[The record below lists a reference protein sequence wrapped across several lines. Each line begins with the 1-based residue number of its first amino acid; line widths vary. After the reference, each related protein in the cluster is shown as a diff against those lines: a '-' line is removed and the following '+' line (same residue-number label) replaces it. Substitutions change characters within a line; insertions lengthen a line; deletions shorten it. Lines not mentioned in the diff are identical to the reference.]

1 MPAGKYSDTFR
12 LPGFAAF
19 FWTQFLGAFNDNFYK
34 MAVSLVALNA
44 VVSGAGGFY
53 VDLIALLFILPS
65 ALFSG
70 YAGQLADVYSK
81 RSVLVAFKIFEILVM
96 TLALIAFAAGGID
109 SMLAIVF
116 LMGVHTAFFS
126 PAKYGILPEMLPGT
140 DLSRG
145 NGLLEMSTFVAIILG
160 TSLSGPIYTAWKDR
174 PAWIGV
180 LLVTIAVI
188 GTWTSLRIL
197 KVPPASPE
205 ARRLRLNPFGE
216 IWDGIKRLYPD
227 RPLRLTVLGISY
239 FWFVGALV
247 QLDTLFFG
255 KELLALDESHI
266 TLLGTFLA
274 IGIGG
279 GSLAAGRLSG
289 DKVELGLVPAGSIA
303 MGISLVLLSFAGDS
317 YAATAAALIA
327 LGFSGGLFAVPLNAL
342 LQQRSGRDEKGRLI
356 ATNNFLNT
364 LAISLAAGAHW
375 LLRSALGLAPDRIVL
390 LLGCFTLA
398 ATAVILRLV
407 PDYFA
412 RFSLW
417 LLTHTIYRI
426 RIAGQEHVPV
436 RGPAL
441 LVCNHVSYADALL
454 VGASVQRFIRFMMYA
469 PHYEMRSIHWLL
481 RLMKAIPVSARSRRE
496 IVESLARARAEL
508 AEGHVV
514 CIFAEGGI
522 SRTGNLLPFK
532 RGFERIVEGMNVPV
546 IPVHLDRVWG
556 SVFSF
561 KQGRFFWKRPEH
573 IPYPVTVSFG
583 APLPLSATAHDA
595 RQAVAELGSEASR
608 YRRAARDVL
617 PLRFMKTAKAH
628 WFSFCMADSTG
639 HALTCGR
646 ALAAGLLL
654 ARRLKEKCAD
664 EPMIGLLFPASV
676 GGALANLAVSI
687 AGKAAVNLNFTAG
700 TDALEQAR
708 QRCGIKTILT
718 SRQFLART
726 KLAKVE
732 GMIDLEELLSDL
744 KPKDKTRATALAFI
758 LPARLLMRLYGRDTL
773 RADALAAV
781 IFSSGSTGSPK
792 GAMLSHD
799 NVLSNI
805 ESFAQ
810 LFRVSP
816 EDRMLGVLPF
826 FHSFGFTGTLW
837 FPLITGFGAVYHSNP
852 LDGKTI
858 GELAEKHRA
867 TILISTPTFYAAY
880 LRRIPR
886 EQFASLRYAVTGAE
900 KLREPIAREFQ
911 EKYGLD
917 LLEGYGA
924 TEMSPVISVNIPDVA
939 DGAERQTGRKF
950 GTVGHPLPG
959 VAAKVVDPDSGAPL
973 PSNSEGL
980 LLVKG
985 PNRMIGYLDDEE
997 KTREV
1002 FRDGWY
1008 VTGDIAAIDDDGF
1021 IRITDRV
1028 SRFSKIAG
1036 EMVPHVKIE
1045 DIVNEILGERSSVV
1059 VSVPDEQKGERLAV
1073 LYSRPDVAP
1082 EELWRALNET
1092 ELPKLWIPKKENLLQ
1107 VEEIPLL
1114 GSGKAD
1120 LKKAQAMAIE
1130 STRTNVSQ

>member
-1 MPAGKYSDTFR
+1 MAAGKYTDTFR

-70 YAGQLADVYSK
+70 YAGHLADVYSK
-81 RSVLVAFKIFEILVM
+81 RRVLVSVKVFEIFVM
-96 TLALIAFAAGGID
+96 ALALIAFATGGID
-109 SMLAIVF
+109 PMLAIVF

-126 PAKYGILPEMLPGT
+126 PAKYGILPEMVPNA

-160 TSLSGPIYTAWKDR
+160 TSLSGPIYMVWKDR

-180 LLVTIAVI
+180 LLVAIAVI
-188 GTWTSLRIL
+188 GTWTSLGIPR
-197 KVPPASPE
+197 VPPAST
-205 ARRLRLNPFGE
+205 ASRRLRLNPFGE
-216 IWDGIKRLYPD
+216 IWEGMKRLYPD
-227 RPLRLTVLGISY
+227 RALWLTVLGISY

-274 IGIGG
+274 IGIGV

-303 MGISLVLLSFAGDS
+303 MGISLALLAFTGHS

-327 LGFSGGLFAVPLNAL
+327 LGFAGGLFAVPLNAL

-364 LAISLAAGAHW
+364 LAIALAAGAHW
-375 LLRSALGLAPDRIVL
+375 LLRSALGLAPDRIAL
-390 LLGCFTLA
+390 LLGAFTLA
-398 ATAVILRLV
+398 ATVVVLRLV

-412 RFSLW
+412 RFALW
-417 LLTHTIYRI
+417 LLTHTMYRI
-426 RIAGQEHVPV
+426 RIVGQEHVPL

-441 LVCNHVSYADALL
+441 LVCNHVSFADPLL

-469 PHYEMRSIHWLL
+469 PYYEMRSINWIL

-496 IVESLARARAEL
+496 TVESLKRAREQL

-532 RGFERIVEGMNVPV
+532 RGFEKIVEDMNVPV
-546 IPVHLDRVWG
+546 IPIHLDRVWG
-556 SVFSF
+556 SIFSF
-561 KQGRFFWKRPEH
+561 KQGRFFWKRPERF
-573 IPYPVTVSFG
+573 PYPVTISFG
-583 APLPLSATAHDA
+583 APLPPSATAHDA
-595 RQAVAELGSEASR
+595 RLAVAELGSAAAR
-608 YRRAARDVL
+608 YRRGPRETL
-617 PLRFMKTAKAH
+617 PLRFIQTAKRH

-639 HALTCGR
+639 RALTYGR
-646 ALAAGLLL
+646 ALVASLLL
-654 ARRLKEKCAD
+654 ARRLKEKCAG
-664 EPMIGLLFPASV
+664 EPMIGLLFPASA

-687 AGKAAVNLNFTAG
+687 AGKTAVNLNFTAG
-700 TDALEQAR
+700 AEALEQAR

-726 KLAKVE
+726 KLAKVD

-744 KPKDKTRATALAFI
+744 KPKEKTRAAARAFI
-758 LPARLLMRLYGRDTL
+758 LPAHFLTRIYGDDKL
-773 RADALAAV
+773 GADALAAV

-792 GAMLSHD
+792 GVMLSHD

-810 LFRVSP
+810 LFHVSP

-858 GELAEKHRA
+858 GELAEKYRA

-880 LRRIPR
+880 LRRISR
-886 EQFASLRYAVTGAE
+886 EQFMTLRYAVTGAE
-900 KLREPIAREFQ
+900 RLRESIAREFK

-939 DGAERQTGRKF
+939 DGAEHQTGMKS

-959 VAAKVVDPDSGAPL
+959 VAAKVVDPDTGAPL
-973 PSNSEGL
+973 PANAEGL
-980 LLVKG
+980 LLVNG
-985 PNRMIGYLDDEE
+985 PNRMIGYLDDAE

-1021 IRITDRV
+1021 IRITDRA

-1045 DIVNEILGERSSVV
+1045 ETVNEILGERSSVV
-1059 VSVPDEQKGERLAV
+1059 VSVPDEQKGERLIV
-1073 LYSRPDVAP
+1073 LYSHPGFTPA
-1082 EELWRALNET
+1082 ELWDKLCETAL
-1092 ELPKLWIPKKENLLQ
+1092 PRLWIPRRENCFQ
-1107 VEEIPLL
+1107 VESLPVLPT
-1114 GSGKAD
+1114 GKVD
-1120 LKKAQAMAIE
+1120 LQEVKKLAAEYSE
-1130 STRTNVSQ
+1130 SRT

>member
-1 MPAGKYSDTFR
+1 MAAGKYSDTFR

-70 YAGQLADVYSK
+70 YAGQFADVYSK
-81 RSVLVAFKIFEILVM
+81 RRVLVSVKVFEIFVM
-96 TLALIAFAAGGID
+96 ALALIAFAAGGID
-109 SMLAIVF
+109 PMLAIVF

-126 PAKYGILPEMLPGT
+126 PAKYGILPEMVPNAE
-140 DLSRG
+140 LSRG

-160 TSLSGPIYTAWKDR
+160 TSLSGPIYMAWKGR

-180 LLVTIAVI
+180 LLLAIAVI
-188 GTWTSLRIL
+188 GTWTSLGIPR
-197 KVPPASPE
+197 VPPASSAP
-205 ARRLRLNPFGE
+205 RRLRLNPFGE
-216 IWDGIKRLYPD
+216 IWDGVKRLYPD
-227 RPLRLTVLGISY
+227 RTLWLTVLGISY
-239 FWFVGALV
+239 FWFIGALV

-255 KELLALDESHI
+255 KELLALDEAHI

-274 IGIGG
+274 IGIGV

-303 MGISLVLLSFAGDS
+303 MGISLALLAFTGAS
-317 YAATAAALIA
+317 YAATSTALIA
-327 LGFSGGLFAVPLNAL
+327 LGFAGGLFAVPLNAL

-364 LAISLAAGAHW
+364 LAIALAAGMHW
-375 LLRSALGLAPDRIVL
+375 LLRSALGLAPDRIAL
-390 LLGCFTLA
+390 LLGAFTLA
-398 ATAVILRLV
+398 ATVVVLRLV

-412 RFSLW
+412 RFTLW

-426 RIAGQEHVPV
+426 RIVGQEHVPL

-441 LVCNHVSYADALL
+441 LVCNHVSFADPLL

-469 PHYEMRSIHWLL
+469 PYYEMRSVNWLF
-481 RLMKAIPVSARSRRE
+481 RLMKAIPVSARNRRE
-496 IVESLARARAEL
+496 IVESLRRARGEL

-532 RGFERIVEGMNVPV
+532 RGFEKIVEGMNVPV

-556 SVFSF
+556 SIFSF
-561 KQGRFFWKRPEH
+561 KQGRFFWKRPER
-573 IPYPVTVSFG
+573 IPYPVTISFG
-583 APLPLSATAHDA
+583 APLPPSATAHEA
-595 RQAVAELGSEASR
+595 RRAVAELGSDAVR
-608 YRRAARDVL
+608 YRRMASETL
-617 PLRFMKTAKAH
+617 PLRFIQTAKRH
-628 WFSFCMADSTG
+628 WFSFCMVDSTG
-639 HALTCGR
+639 RALTYGR
-646 ALAAGLLL
+646 ALVASLLL
-654 ARRLKEKCAD
+654 ARRLKEKCAG
-664 EPMIGLLFPASV
+664 EPMIGLLFPASA

-687 AGKAAVNLNFTAG
+687 AGKTAVNLNFTAG
-700 TDALEQAR
+700 ADALEQAR
-708 QRCGIKTILT
+708 QRCAIKTILT

-732 GMIDLEELLSDL
+732 GMIDLEELLNDL
-744 KPKDKTRATALAFI
+744 KPKEKTRAAALAFM
-758 LPARLLMRLYGRDTL
+758 LPVRLLLRSFGDGKL

-792 GAMLSHD
+792 GVMLSHD

-810 LFRVSP
+810 LFGVSA

-837 FPLITGFGAVYHSNP
+837 FPLISGFGAVYHSNP

-858 GELAEKHRA
+858 GELAEKYRA

-880 LRRIPR
+880 LRRVPR
-886 EQFASLRYAVTGAE
+886 EQFATLRYAVTGAE
-900 KLREPIAREFQ
+900 KLRESIAREFK

-924 TEMSPVISVNIPDVA
+924 TEMSPVISVNIPDAA
-939 DGAERQTGRKF
+939 DGAEHQTGMKF

-959 VAAKVVDPDSGAPL
+959 VAAKVVDAEGGAPL
-973 PSNSEGL
+973 PANTEGL

-985 PNRMIGYLDDEE
+985 PNRMIGYLGDAE
-997 KTREV
+997 KTAEV

-1045 DIVNEILGERSSVV
+1045 ETVNEILGERSSVV

-1082 EELWRALNET
+1082 DELWRALNET
-1092 ELPKLWIPKKENLLQ
+1092 ALPKLWIPKKETLIQ
-1107 VEEIPLL
+1107 VGEIPLL

-1120 LKKAQAMAIE
+1120 LKKAQAIAAE
-1130 STRTNVSQ
+1130 SPRTSAAE

>member
-1 MPAGKYSDTFR
+1 MAGGKYTDTFR

-44 VVSGAGGFY
+44 VVSGTGGFY

-70 YAGQLADVYSK
+70 YAGHLADVYSK
-81 RSVLVAFKIFEILVM
+81 RRVLVAVKVFEIFVM
-96 TLALIAFAAGGID
+96 ALALIAFVSGGID
-109 SMLAIVF
+109 PMLAIVF

-126 PAKYGILPEMLPGT
+126 PAKYGILPEMVPNAE
-140 DLSRG
+140 LSRG

-160 TSLSGPIYTAWKDR
+160 TSLSGPIYMAWKDR

-180 LLVTIAVI
+180 LLVAIAVV
-188 GTWTSLRIL
+188 GTCTSLWIPR
-197 KVPPASPE
+197 VPASSG
-205 ARRLRLNPFGE
+205 ARVFRLNPFGE
-216 IWDGIKRLYPD
+216 IWEGLKRLYPD
-227 RPLRLTVLGISY
+227 RALWLTVLGISY

-255 KELLALDESHI
+255 KELLALDEAHI

-274 IGIGG
+274 VGIGV

-303 MGISLVLLSFAGDS
+303 MGISIALLAFTGRS
-317 YAATAAALIA
+317 YAATSAALIA
-327 LGFSGGLFAVPLNAL
+327 IGFAGGLFAVPLNAL

-364 LAISLAAGAHW
+364 FAIALAAGAHW
-375 LLRSALGLAPDRIVL
+375 LLRSALGLAPDHIAL
-390 LLGCFTLA
+390 LLGAFTLA
-398 ATAVILRLV
+398 ATVVVLRLV

-412 RFSLW
+412 RFTLW

-426 RIAGQEHVPV
+426 RIVGQEHVPL

-441 LVCNHVSYADALL
+441 LVCNHVSYADPLL

-469 PHYEMRSIHWLL
+469 PYYEMRSVNWLF
-481 RLMKAIPVSARSRRE
+481 RLMKAIPVSARNRRD
-496 IVESLARARAEL
+496 IVESLRRARAEL
-508 AEGHVV
+508 AEDHVV

-532 RGFERIVEGMNVPV
+532 RGFEKIVEDMNVPV

-561 KQGRFFWKRPEH
+561 KQGRFLWKRPER
-573 IPYPVTVSFG
+573 IPYPVTISFG
-583 APLPLSATAHDA
+583 APLPSSATAHDA
-595 RQAVAELGSEASR
+595 RQAVAELGSEAAR
-608 YRRAARDVL
+608 YRRAVGDTL
-617 PLRFMKTAKAH
+617 PLRFIKTAKRD
-628 WFSFCMADSTG
+628 WSSFCMADSTG
-639 HALTCGR
+639 RALTYGR
-646 ALAAGLLL
+646 ALVADLLL
-654 ARRLKEKCAD
+654 ARRIKERCAG

-676 GGALANLAVSI
+676 GGALANLAVSL
-687 AGKAAVNLNFTAG
+687 AGKTAVNLNFTAG
-700 TDALEQAR
+700 TDALEEAR
-708 QRCGIKTILT
+708 RRCGIKTILT

-744 KPKDKTRATALAFI
+744 KPKEKFRAAALAFI
-758 LPARLLMRLYGRDTL
+758 LPPRFLMRVYGNDKL

-792 GAMLSHD
+792 GVMLSHD

-858 GELAEKHRA
+858 GELAEKYSA

-880 LRRIPR
+880 LRRITR
-886 EQFASLRYAVTGAE
+886 EQFATLRYAITGAE
-900 KLREPIAREFQ
+900 KLRESIAREFKD
-911 EKYGLD
+911 KYGLD

-939 DGAERQTGRKF
+939 DGAEHQTGMKF

-959 VAAKVVDPDSGAPL
+959 VAAKVVDPESGAPL
-973 PSNSEGL
+973 PENSEGL

-985 PNRMIGYLDDEE
+985 PNRMVGYLGDDER
-997 KTREV
+997 TREV

-1008 VTGDIAAIDDDGF
+1008 VTGDIAAVDDDGF

-1045 DIVNEILGERSSVV
+1045 ETVNEILGERSSVV
-1059 VSVPDEQKGERLAV
+1059 VSVPDEQKGERLVV
-1073 LYSRPDVAP
+1073 LYSHPGFTPA
-1082 EELWRALNET
+1082 ELWDKLCDT
-1092 ELPKLWIPKKENLLQ
+1092 ELPRLWIPKRENCYRIETIPVLATGKVDLEQ
-1107 VEEIPLL
+1107 VKKLAAEYSR
-1114 GSGKAD
+1114 SG
-1120 LKKAQAMAIE
+1120 
-1130 STRTNVSQ
+1130 T